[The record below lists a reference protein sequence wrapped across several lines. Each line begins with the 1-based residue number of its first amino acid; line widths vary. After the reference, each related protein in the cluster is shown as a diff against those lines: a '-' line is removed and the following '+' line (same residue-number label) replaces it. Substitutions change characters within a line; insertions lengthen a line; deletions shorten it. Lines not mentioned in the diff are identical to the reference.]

1 MIEDM
6 TLDDLPQVLAI
17 ERRSFATPWTEET
30 FRHEITSNPVAVN
43 RVLREEGGPI
53 LAYASAYLVAS
64 ELQINDVAVLPEA
77 RRRGLARKLLADLL
91 ELARARGATL
101 ATLEVRPSNG
111 AARALY
117 AGLGFVEVGRRAG
130 YYAES
135 GEDAVLLSCGLG
147 GPGR

>member
-1 MIEDM
+1 LIEDM

-17 ERRSFATPWTEET
+17 ERLSFATPWTEES

-43 RVLREEGGPI
+43 RVIREAGGRV

-77 RRRGLARKLLADLL
+77 RRRGHARRLLDDLL
-91 ELARARGATL
+91 ELARGRGATL
-101 ATLEVRPSNG
+101 ASLEVRPSNG

-117 AGLGFVEVGRRAG
+117 AALGFVEVGRRAG

-135 GEDAVLLSCGLG
+135 GEDAVLLSRPLG